1 MTTTVRA
8 ATHEFMRRC
17 GMTPV
22 FGNPG
27 STEIK
32 FFRDWPPDFR
42 YVLWYT
48 AIQKPCG
55 PVFVSIPEDDG
66 DALCEPVPERQVSA
80 GIAPHPLAL
89 RALAE
94 ALSSA
99 RSPVLVMGAA
109 VDQDDA
115 WDAPSASPM
124 RLEAPVWSSPM
135 SARASFPETRRLFAG
150 FLPPVRAQVVKKLA
164 DRDVI
169 LVLGAPVFTY
179 HIHTPGDSLP
189 SSASLWLL
197 TDEAEAAARAAV
209 SAGRPPRRWASR
221 WRDPLNGS
229 CASSATGPC
238 STRSRRSGPPGSTR
252 SRSPS

>member
-17 GMTPV
+17 GMTTV

-27 STEIK
+27 STELK

-94 ALSSA
+94 ALSTA

-115 WDAPSASPM
+115 WDAAIGLADAPRSAGVVEPDV
-124 RLEAPVWSSPM
+124 RTGKFPRDAPVVRRVP
-135 SARASFPETRRLFAG
+135 AAGACAGREEAGGTRRDRGARRTRVHVSHLHPRRLPAAVGFA
-150 FLPPVRAQVVKKLA
+150 VVA
-164 DRDVI
+164 DR
-169 LVLGAPVFTY
+169 
-179 HIHTPGDSLP
+179 
-189 SSASLWLL
+189 
-197 TDEAEAAARAAV
+197 
-209 SAGRPPRRWASR
+209 
-221 WRDPLNGS
+221 
-229 CASSATGPC
+229 
-238 STRSRRSGPPGSTR
+238 
-252 SRSPS
+252 

>member
-94 ALSSA
+94 ALSTA

-164 DRDVI
+164 AHDVI
-169 LVLGAPVFTY
+169 VVLGAPVFTY
-179 HIHTPGDSLP
+179 HIYTHGDFLP
-189 SSASLWLL
+189 PSASLWLL
-197 TDEAEAAARAAV
+197 TDDPDAAHAR
-209 SAGRPPRRWASR
+209 SPG
-221 WRDPLNGS
+221 
-229 CASSATGPC
+229 
-238 STRSRRSGPPGSTR
+238 RRSAAHCDSVSGNSLQCCRPRPVSQGGDVPGCGR
-252 SRSPS
+252 LPSAICRPAYR